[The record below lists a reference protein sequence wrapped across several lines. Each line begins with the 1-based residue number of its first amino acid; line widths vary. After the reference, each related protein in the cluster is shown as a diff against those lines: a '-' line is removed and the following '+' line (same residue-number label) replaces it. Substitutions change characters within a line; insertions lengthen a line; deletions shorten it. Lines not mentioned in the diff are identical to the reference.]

1 MPNPTPVAEYDDAT
15 ARRSVAHLIMKKMI
29 DINTLVQK
37 ILSDLN
43 PPKESAQNVQETPAQ
58 ETGYRVSSKVI
69 SLAQLD
75 KLGSAKRLVVPEKAV
90 ITPAVRDEIRR
101 RQIEIVTENAIPN
114 TPNSS
119 AKLKVWL
126 ALHAQ
131 KKEPTV
137 ILDYLAKNYEFEK
150 TAFECVLETMQA
162 ASEILRA
169 ETNRTSCIVLSE
181 YSAAAVCVA
190 NRKENIRA
198 VLGTEPNTLKIDAE
212 QIGANLLVI
221 DPIRS
226 GLYKTQAMVKSFLAD
241 GVRKVPKYLES

>member
-1 MPNPTPVAEYDDAT
+1 
-15 ARRSVAHLIMKKMI
+15 MI

-43 PPKESAQNVQETPAQ
+43 PPKEPAQ
-58 ETGYRVSSKVI
+58 SVPLETGYRVSSKVI

-75 KLGSAKRLVVPEKAV
+75 KLGGAKRLIVPEKAV

-114 TPNSS
+114 APNGST
-119 AKLKVWL
+119 KLKVWL
-126 ALHAQ
+126 AFHAQ
-131 KKEPTV
+131 KKEPTA

-150 TAFECVLETMQA
+150 AAFECVLETMRA

-169 ETNRTSCIVLSE
+169 ETNQTSCIVLSE

-190 NRKENIRA
+190 NRNENIRA

-221 DPIRS
+221 DPTRS

-241 GVRKVPKYLES
+241 GVRKVPKYLL

>member
-1 MPNPTPVAEYDDAT
+1 
-15 ARRSVAHLIMKKMI
+15 MI

-43 PPKESAQNVQETPAQ
+43 PPKESAQNVPQTPAQ

-75 KLGSAKRLVVPEKAV
+75 KLGGAKRLIVPEKAV
-90 ITPAVRDEIRR
+90 ITPAVCDEIRR
-101 RQIEIVTENAIPN
+101 RQIEIITENAVPN
-114 TPNSS
+114 TPNGS

-131 KKEPTV
+131 KKEPTA

-150 TAFECVLETMQA
+150 AAFECVLETMQA

-198 VLGTEPNTLKIDAE
+198 VLGTEPNTLKTDAE

-221 DPIRS
+221 APIRC

-241 GVRKVPKYLES
+241 GVRKVPKYLL